1 MKLKTIKRTK
11 TTSIVLA
18 NDEYWG
24 ILPDKIL
31 HFYCKEQIDYFE
43 LSDEEAIKLL
53 EEIKKQSWNKLLD
66 YLAYRERSLG
76 ECHEFLSKKIFLKKE
91 LQPALLEKA
100 ISLNFINDT
109 RFAEMFTEDL
119 IRKSKSIVEI
129 RNKLYQKKINQE
141 IISEVLQKKFDSK
154 TTDEILEAN
163 FKKAKRRFSK
173 FKKNEC
179 NKKILN
185 YLTRK
190 GFTYWEVKE
199 KLGDKYGRSKK
210 G

>member
-31 HFYCKEQIDYFE
+31 HFYCKGQLEYFE
-43 LSDEEAIKLL
+43 LSDEDAAKLL

-66 YLAYRERSLG
+66 YLAYRERSFG
-76 ECHEFLSKKIFLKKE
+76 ECNEFLSKKIFLKQE
-91 LQPALLEKA
+91 LQSELLEKA
-100 ISLNFINDT
+100 VSLNFINDN
-109 RFAEMFTEDL
+109 RFAEMLTDDL
-119 IRKSKSIVEI
+119 IRNSKSKVEI
-129 RNKLYQKKINQE
+129 TNKLYAKKINENIISNILQKKI
-141 IISEVLQKKFDSK
+141 DSK
-154 TTDEILEAN
+154 TANEILEAN
-163 FKKAKRRFSK
+163 FKKAKRRFSNLR
-173 FKKNEC
+173 KKERNE
-179 NKKILN
+179 KILN

-199 KLGDKYGRSKK
+199 KLGD
-210 G
+210 

>member
-11 TTSIVLA
+11 TTSIVLV

-24 ILPDKIL
+24 ILTDKIL
-31 HFYCKEQIDYFE
+31 QFYCNGQLEHFE

-76 ECHEFLSKKIFLKKE
+76 ECNEFLSKKIFLKQE

-100 ISLNFINDT
+100 TSLNFINDT
-109 RFAEMFTEDL
+109 RFTEILTEDL
-119 IRKSKSIVEI
+119 IRNSKSIVEI
-129 RNKLYQKKINQE
+129 RNKLYQKKIDQE
-141 IISEVLQKKFDSK
+141 IISKILQKKFDSK
-154 TTDEILEAN
+154 TTAEILEAN

-173 FKKNEC
+173 LKKNER

-199 KLGDKYGRSKK
+199 KLGD
-210 G
+210 

>member
-31 HFYCKEQIDYFE
+31 HFYCKGQLEYFE
-43 LSDEEAIKLL
+43 LSDEDAAKLL

-66 YLAYRERSLG
+66 YLAYRERSFG
-76 ECHEFLSKKIFLKKE
+76 ECNEFLSKKIFLKQE
-91 LQPALLEKA
+91 FQSELLEKA
-100 ISLNFINDT
+100 VSLNFINDN
-109 RFAEMFTEDL
+109 RFAEMLTDDL
-119 IRKSKSIVEI
+119 IRNSKSKVEI
-129 RNKLYQKKINQE
+129 TNKLYAKKINENIISNILQKKI
-141 IISEVLQKKFDSK
+141 DSK
-154 TTDEILEAN
+154 TANEILEAN
-163 FKKAKRRFSK
+163 FKKAKRRFSNLR
-173 FKKNEC
+173 KKERNE
-179 NKKILN
+179 KILN

-199 KLGDKYGRSKK
+199 KLGD
-210 G
+210 

>member
-31 HFYCKEQIDYFE
+31 HFYCKGQLDYFE
-43 LSDEEAIKLL
+43 LNDEEAAKLL
-53 EEIKKQSWNKLLD
+53 EEINKQSWNKLLD

-76 ECHEFLSKKIFLKKE
+76 ECKEFLSNKIFLKKE
-91 LQPALLEKA
+91 HQSTLLEKA

-109 RFAEMFTEDL
+109 RFAELFTEDL
-119 IRKSKSIVEI
+119 IRNLKSRIEI
-129 RNKLYQKKINQE
+129 KNKLYTKKINE
-141 IISEVLQKKFDSK
+141 DLISNTIQKKYNYK
-154 TTDEILEAN
+154 IANEILEKN
-163 FKKAKRRFSK
+163 IQKAEGRYSNL
-173 FKKNEC
+173 KKNERDD
-179 NKKILN
+179 KILN

-199 KLGDKYGRSKK
+199 KLGG
-210 G
+210 